1 MPQERV
7 AVVSGSNKGIG
18 FAVVRGLC
26 KQFSGHVYLTAR
38 DEARGQAAVVELEKE
53 GLHPK
58 FHQLDINDVSS
69 IQRLYQFLLDTY
81 GGLDILVNNA
91 AIAYKVN
98 STAPFTEQAEV
109 TLKTNYWGT
118 LNVCNVLFPLLRPHA
133 RVVNVSSIS
142 GKMALNRC
150 SDALRSELLGCRT
163 IDEVSRYMT
172 KFVHDVK
179 NGNHTELGWPSSAY
193 GISKSGVTLVTP
205 IMQREIDADA
215 SRSDVVINA
224 CCPGYVA
231 TDMSSYTG
239 TKTTDEGADTLLY
252 LALLPPDVTSPRGEF
267 IRDRQ
272 IQPIV

>member
-1 MPQERV
+1 
-7 AVVSGSNKGIG
+7 
-18 FAVVRGLC
+18 
-26 KQFSGHVYLTAR
+26 
-38 DEARGQAAVVELEKE
+38 
-53 GLHPK
+53 
-58 FHQLDINDVSS
+58 
-69 IQRLYQFLLDTY
+69 
-81 GGLDILVNNA
+81 
-91 AIAYKVN
+91 
-98 STAPFTEQAEV
+98 
-109 TLKTNYWGT
+109 
-118 LNVCNVLFPLLRPHA
+118 
-133 RVVNVSSIS
+133 
-142 GKMALNRC
+142 
-150 SDALRSELLGCRT
+150 
-163 IDEVSRYMT
+163 MT
-172 KFVHDVK
+172 KFVDDVK
-179 NGNHTELGWPSSAY
+179 NGNHTEFGWPSSAY